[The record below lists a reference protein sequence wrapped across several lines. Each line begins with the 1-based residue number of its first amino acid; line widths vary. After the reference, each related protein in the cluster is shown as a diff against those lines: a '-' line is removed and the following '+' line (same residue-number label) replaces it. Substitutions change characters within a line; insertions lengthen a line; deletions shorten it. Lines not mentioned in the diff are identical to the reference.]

1 MVLTAEQRVV
11 LTTRLA
17 EAEKAYHDLQTG
29 QQARVLVDQSGE
41 RIEFTP
47 ATAPR
52 LAAYITDLKRQL
64 GMLAISSTGPMGF
77 WF

>member
-11 LTTRLA
+11 LTARLA
-17 EAEKAYHDLQTG
+17 EAEKAYHELQTG

-47 ATAPR
+47 ATASR

-64 GMLAISSTGPMGF
+64 GMLGISSTGPMGY